1 MPSRDALRRG
11 RLLNCPFCRIA
22 SHVEPAAMVY
32 EDEAL
37 MAFMD
42 KNPVTRGHLLVA
54 PKAHYETLLDLD
66 ADLVSRLF
74 VLVARVAKALWR
86 ALRPDGLNVLQNN
99 RPVAWQSIPHVHV
112 HLIPRY
118 HGDGISVVWPAR
130 HKSLRELEEVA
141 EEIRRAL

>member
-1 MPSRDALRRG
+1 
-11 RLLNCPFCRIA
+11 
-22 SHVEPAAMVY
+22 MVY
-32 EDEAL
+32 EDEEL